1 MTIPEIISLPHRHQ
15 ATSLPRTSQQA
26 RQTIENTQAKQLTAV
41 TTTTVLK
48 LHGPEKDLQ
57 NSRVCCSSIFSFWG
71 NSKHF
76 TNRIHIPGPLSVGH
90 TNVAV
95 WIWMEGRA
103 AGVQHQTRLSTV
115 CRMRSRG
122 AWNPATSAKHGDN
135 PLEHHS
141 VGCKIYGHG
150 HLALQ
155 LFWFYTLNILY
166 ASVHSHTSIV
176 FYILLIH
183 NASIVL

>member
-26 RQTIENTQAKQLTAV
+26 RQTIENTQTKQLTAV

-76 TNRIHIPGPLSVGH
+76 TNSIHIPGPL
-90 TNVAV
+90 
-95 WIWMEGRA
+95 A
-103 AGVQHQTRLSTV
+103 AGIPMLQCGFGWRTMMQQLNIKPCSAPSAEWGLEVPGTQQHLQSMGTTHLSTTV
-115 CRMRSRG
+115 WAVKLTG
-122 AWNPATSAKHGDN
+122 KDT
-135 PLEHHS
+135 
-141 VGCKIYGHG
+141 
-150 HLALQ
+150 
-155 LFWFYTLNILY
+155 
-166 ASVHSHTSIV
+166 
-176 FYILLIH
+176 
-183 NASIVL
+183 